1 MSTMV
6 RDWLTARIYDGTRC
20 SHVREVG
27 KHLTKKHIYEIT
39 YMRVLPTL
47 SKGGLA
53 RCVEFRYRY
62 ILKRIILTKGM
73 QIMPYSK
80 GHQLHHTPAEEKAA
94 EQEDIKKLG
103 KVVEGAFESIAK
115 LTKLSVQEVLHIIEE
130 VDVAQL
136 KQATQEA
143 IKEIAESTDLNSANI
158 VAIFMANRDAS
169 IDDIVHRLREESHV
183 HRARW

>member
-1 MSTMV
+1 
-6 RDWLTARIYDGTRC
+6 
-20 SHVREVG
+20 
-27 KHLTKKHIYEIT
+27 
-39 YMRVLPTL
+39 
-47 SKGGLA
+47 
-53 RCVEFRYRY
+53 
-62 ILKRIILTKGM
+62 
-73 QIMPYSK
+73 MPYSTS
-80 GHQLHHTPAEEKAA
+80 HQTHLGPAEQAAA
-94 EQEDIKKLG
+94 EQEDIKKLA
-103 KVVEGAFESIAK
+103 KIIERAFESVAK
-115 LTKLSVQEVLHIIEE
+115 LTRLSVQEVLHIIEE